1 MKLISAVLAL
11 GASLI
16 GLSIFHRP
24 HRRMSDCP
32 RRSYEFPPPEG
43 TEVEILASWDRW
55 IPATYN
61 GQDDRGYYLC
71 DYHNGHGNYAFE
83 REQIRFR
90 LHLVPK
96 QEAA

>member
-11 GASLI
+11 ATGLI
-16 GLSIFHRP
+16 GLGAFNRP
-24 HRRMSDCP
+24 TRLSSCP
-32 RRSYEFPPPEG
+32 RQSLIFPPRIG

-83 REQIRFR
+83 REQIRFLLR
-90 LHLVPK
+90 LVPK
-96 QEAA
+96 QEVA